1 MSTLE
6 KEVTQPSLYTALQS
20 SYGDK
25 DATERL
31 LKSGYVKNDKL
42 SDHRQQVYYNPTD
55 KKVLMNVAG
64 THTKKDWV
72 TDIGLGL
79 GLLKSTKRYQSAK
92 KTLEKAKKEYGVDT
106 ATINGHSLGGAIA
119 QKIANKKDTVN
130 AYDSGM
136 TFGDKAR
143 KGPGNVIRNSGDL
156 VSMLGSGQ
164 KTSGKFKTVLAAH
177 DLGNIK
183 KAKIYV

>member
-1 MSTLE
+1 MSTIE

-25 DATERL
+25 GATKRIME
-31 LKSGYVKNDKL
+31 SGYVKNDRL
-42 SDHRQQVYYNPTD
+42 SDHRQQIFYNQAEN
-55 KKVLMNVAG
+55 KIMMNVAG

-92 KTLEKAKKEYGVDT
+92 KTLEKAKKEYGVET

-119 QKIANKKDTVN
+119 QKIAGKKDTVN

-136 TFGDKAR
+136 TIGDKAR
-143 KGPGNVIRNSGDL
+143 KGPGNVIRQSGDL

-177 DLGNIK
+177 DLKNIK
-183 KAKIYV
+183 KTKIYI